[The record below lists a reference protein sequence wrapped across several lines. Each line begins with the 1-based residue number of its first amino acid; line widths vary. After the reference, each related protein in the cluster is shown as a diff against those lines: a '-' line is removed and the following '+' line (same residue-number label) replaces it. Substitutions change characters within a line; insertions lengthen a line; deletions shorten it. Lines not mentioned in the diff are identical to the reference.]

1 MSTKTLS
8 LLNKFR
14 TKFNNE
20 GATQSVEGKRMGHIY
35 NLKCYWMT
43 FVDHVNEH
51 PKQNKVIQTVLI
63 KVSHLYIVNLA
74 ASSVILSIKIR

>member
-20 GATQSVEGKRMGHIY
+20 GATQTVEGKKMRHIY

-43 FVDHVNEH
+43 LVDHV
-51 PKQNKVIQTVLI
+51 NKVIQTVLI
-63 KVSHLYIVNLA
+63 KVTPLYRQY
-74 ASSVILSIKIR
+74 SYIKRNIID

>member
-63 KVSHLYIVNLA
+63 KVTPLYRQY
-74 ASSVILSIKIR
+74 SFIKRNIID

>member
-1 MSTKTLS
+1 MYYSKTLS

-20 GATQSVEGKRMGHIY
+20 GATQTVEGKKMRHIY

-43 FVDHVNEH
+43 LVDTWVNT
-51 PKQNKVIQTVLI
+51 QNKVIQTVLI
-63 KVSHLYIVNLA
+63 KVTPLYRQY
-74 ASSVILSIKIR
+74 SYIKRNIID